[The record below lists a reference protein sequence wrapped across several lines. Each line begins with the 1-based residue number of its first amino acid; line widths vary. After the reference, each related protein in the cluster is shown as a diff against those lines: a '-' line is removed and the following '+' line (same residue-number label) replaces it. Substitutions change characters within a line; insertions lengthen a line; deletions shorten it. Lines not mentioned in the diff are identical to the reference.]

1 MSAMPPPPA
10 LRHLG
15 ILPDGNRRWARR
27 HRLPPSEGHRH
38 GFRRIPGVLD
48 WCEESGLEFV
58 SLFMISDRNI
68 QHRSAPELTVLYE
81 TVSEI
86 LPRLLARPARR
97 LRHIGVAELLP
108 APLVAELRDAERDS
122 GAGAGMTVNLA
133 LGYGG
138 RADILAAV
146 RSLVSETG
154 GPGGPDGTLTEETF
168 GRKLSTG
175 GQPDPDLIVR
185 TSGERR
191 TSGFLSWQASQA
203 EWYFSPKM
211 WPEFERE
218 DFDAALAA
226 YRRRDR
232 RLGA

>member
-1 MSAMPPPPA
+1 MSEPLSPSA
-10 LRHLG
+10 LRHLC

-38 GFRRIPGVLD
+38 GFRRLPDVLT
-48 WCEESGLEFV
+48 WCEESGLDV
-58 SLFMISDRNI
+58 VTLFMISDRNA
-68 QHRSAPELTVLYE
+68 QHRSAPELQVLYE

-86 LPRLLARPARR
+86 LPRLLARPDRR

-108 APLVAELRDAERDS
+108 VPLVAELRDAERDS
-122 GAGAGMTVNLA
+122 RAGAGMTVNLGLA
-133 LGYGG
+133 YGG

-146 RSLVSETG
+146 RSLASSPE
-154 GPGGPDGTLTEETF
+154 GPGGALTEDSF
-168 GRKLSTG
+168 GRRLSTG
-175 GQPDPDLIVR
+175 GQPDPDLVVR
-185 TSGERR
+185 TSGELR
-191 TSGFLSWQASQA
+191 TSGFLPWQAVHA

-218 DFDAALAA
+218 DFDAALLA
-226 YRRRDR
+226 YRERDR